1 MASTSGSP
9 EMRWALKRVA
19 TTLKRAGIPFALC
32 GGYASW
38 ARGGPEPTHDVDFCL
53 LEEDIARALDVLE
66 DAGLHQ
72 LDNPE
77 DWLVKVKHDGTVIDL
92 IHHPVQRAV
101 TREMLD
107 RAEMIE
113 VDSVKMPVLAATD
126 LMVSKLLALSEHYCD
141 LAAMLPD
148 MRALREQVDW
158 AEVRRDTAESPFA
171 AACIMVAEQLGVV
184 PGRQEA
190 A

>member
-1 MASTSGSP
+1 MASTTGSP

-19 TTLKRAGIPFALC
+19 TTLKGAGIPFALC

-38 ARGGPEPTHDVDFCL
+38 ARGGPESDHDVDFCL
-53 LEEDIARALDVLE
+53 LEEDIPKALDVLE
-66 DAGLHQ
+66 KAGLQHV
-72 LDNPE
+72 DNPE

-101 TREMLD
+101 TRDSLE

-113 VDSVKMPVLAATD
+113 VDSVQMPVLAATD
-126 LMVSKLLALSEHYCD
+126 LMVSKLLALSEHHCD

-148 MRALREQVDW
+148 IRALREQVDW
-158 AEVRRDTAESPFA
+158 DEVRRETKESPY
-171 AACIMVAEQLGVV
+171 AEVCLVLAERLGVI
-184 PGRQEA
+184 PS
-190 A
+190 